1 MQTQMEDEY
10 PEVVNLKNISEGLK
24 KILGDESKASARV
37 DEQVNDFVDCWTN
50 LAYDIQEKIRK
61 VCAGISRECRSI
73 CSYRSC
79 FELVYLFCSDKQF
92 IRIF

>member
-10 PEVVNLKNISEGLK
+10 PEVVNLKNMGDGLK

-61 VCAGISRECRSI
+61 VCAEISRECRSR
-73 CSYRSC
+73 RS
-79 FELVYLFCSDKQF
+79 
-92 IRIF
+92 